1 MIKNFYKKYKIFIAL
16 ILLVI
21 LIVLLVNLITNNDG
35 MKNKGIYNVK
45 YRVYQNG
52 KWTKYSKNGMTIGDK
67 EHPIQNIEFKYNDE
81 KGFVYYNVYTNE
93 WSEQQYEAMNDNL
106 KEIKMIQVNISNIL
120 YKKYIVCYRTY
131 NKKDKWL
138 NWTCDSEINGNK
150 KEPIT
155 ALEVKIIPKKGK
167 KIDYLKDYIDHID
180 LEDEDEQGGQYEES
194 KN

>member
-67 EHPIQNIEFKYNDE
+67 EHPIQNIEFKYNKE
-81 KGFVYYNVYTNE
+81 KGLINYFLYTDD
-93 WSEQQYEAMNDNL
+93 WSEQIYGSLESNA
-106 KEIKMIQVNISNIL
+106 KKIYGIKISDSNVL
-120 YKKYIVCYRTY
+120 YKKYDICYRTY

-138 NWTCDSEINGNK
+138 NWTCNGEISGNK
-150 KEPIT
+150 KEFIT
-155 ALEVKIIPKKGK
+155 AIEIKLIPKNSVK
-167 KIDYLKDYIDHID
+167 KDYLKNYSNNMRTRKNF
-180 LEDEDEQGGQYEES
+180 QGGLYERE
-194 KN
+194 ND

>member
-67 EHPIQNIEFKYNDE
+67 EHPIQNIEFKYNEE
-81 KGFVYYNVYTNE
+81 KGYVYYNVSGND
-93 WSEQQYEAMNDNL
+93 WSEQQYGQMKNNL
-106 KEIKMIQVNISNIL
+106 ENIYSLQINISNIL
-120 YKKYIVCYRTY
+120 YKKYVICYRTY

-138 NWTCDSEINGNK
+138 NWSCDGEMNENK
-150 KEPIT
+150 K
-155 ALEVKIIPKKGK
+155 K
-167 KIDYLKDYIDHID
+167 
-180 LEDEDEQGGQYEES
+180 Q
-194 KN
+194 